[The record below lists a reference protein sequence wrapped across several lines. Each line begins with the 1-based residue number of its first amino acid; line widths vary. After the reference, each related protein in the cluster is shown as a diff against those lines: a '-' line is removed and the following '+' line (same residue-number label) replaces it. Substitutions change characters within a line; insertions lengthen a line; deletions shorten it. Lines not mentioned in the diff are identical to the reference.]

1 MLRGLPHNL
10 FRGFLIYHD
19 VLFAFTAFAFLIFW
33 KRTRLWRPAF
43 CIGRL

>member
-19 VLFAFTAFAFLIFW
+19 VLFVFTAFAFLIFW